1 MVLAL
6 TKGRPP
12 ALVYHRILIGVE
24 IIMTKN
30 LALLIEDTSFNSEN
44 RTVQECGGVVFVSDN
59 VYSWLFTV
67 PLHRIQGEE
76 RCLTEPISLCK
87 QLSQESS

>member
-1 MVLAL
+1 M
-6 TKGRPP
+6 
-12 ALVYHRILIGVE
+12 YHRILIGVE

-44 RTVQECGGVVFVSDN
+44 RTVQEYGGVVFVSDN

-87 QLSQESS
+87 TAVTGIELK